1 MDGPI
6 FPLNTPC
13 NKRNMTR
20 YKNSVDAPK
29 PNMVIASPRG
39 PNIRMER
46 RPNRSDAMP
55 QNTTVV
61 ASARKNVD

>member
-1 MDGPI
+1 M

-13 NKRNMTR
+13 KNRNMTR
-20 YKNSVDAPK
+20 DENCLDAPK
-29 PNMVIASPRG
+29 PSMVIDSPRG

-46 RPNRSDAMP
+46 RPIRSDAMP

-61 ASARKNVD
+61 APAK